1 MVSCSFAQ
9 NWHVSSSRIL
19 RFTKFDFVGKASE
32 QALHRRCSIF
42 QEWTSSIFPSNW
54 VADYTGCMTIFIV
67 AAFLTQHFIPR
78 SYCVIAKAVQRPKQ
92 KIILGQWTQ
101 RDSLDKLSFV
111 RGKEE
116 SIKLCFH
123 SLVCWSI
130 STSAVLLSGKEL
142 FGAITRLPLLS
153 ISHES
158 PKILILHPSP
168 TRQSPPWDLTFLAF
182 KMLLHAYEPKFF
194 FASKIEPLGKYFALN
209 TL

>member
-1 MVSCSFAQ
+1 M
-9 NWHVSSSRIL
+9 I
-19 RFTKFDFVGKASE
+19 
-32 QALHRRCSIF
+32 
-42 QEWTSSIFPSNW
+42 
-54 VADYTGCMTIFIV
+54 IFIV

-168 TRQSPPWDLTFLAF
+168 TRRSPPWDLTFLAF

-209 TL
+209 TLQKREFVSCINHHTCFASIASLNLHKSLKPISPSLFGLHRTSHFLQ